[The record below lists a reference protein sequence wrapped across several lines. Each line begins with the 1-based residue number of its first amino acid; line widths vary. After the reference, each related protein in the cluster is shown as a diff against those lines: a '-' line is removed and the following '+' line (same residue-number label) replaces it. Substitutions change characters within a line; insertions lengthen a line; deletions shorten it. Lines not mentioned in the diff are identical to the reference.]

1 MAEEKLSTSIDVD
14 KLESD
19 FEADPGNFVPLAR
32 AYIER
37 KLAEQAVAVCQK
49 GLRKNPAAKDGRLAL
64 AMAYYHAYDDRKAE
78 KVAREVVQ
86 TQPESAAAAHRVLG
100 EILLERNQEQEA
112 IQELSRAHE
121 LDPKDPY
128 TRELL
133 KALGMP
139 SKSAGN
145 GVPEGYWMPRAAV
158 IPRELRQPM
167 WKTIVQTLVLAAL
180 VAAGLVYYDHHVKV
194 KVQVREHF
202 KKAGT
207 LLPRD
212 NYADLLGA
220 EKELDQAL
228 QLKPSDEK
236 LVTRQAFV
244 QSLLWLDHAQ
254 ADRKEKLKSA
264 LAWMEEED
272 LPNPE
277 RFALKGLMLA
287 DEGKAQDA
295 DKYLEEV
302 ISRAIE
308 KKDIFLNG
316 FVFGARAHARLR
328 MGRTED
334 AREDFNR
341 AARFSGDSPHFQA
354 LYADVYV
361 REGNWFRAVKG
372 FQDALR
378 TNPAHHFSNLRLAY
392 ALLQTGK
399 NLETARK
406 ILDEYSNP
414 EKVPEGSLSPPLT
427 GMLYLARAEYALR
440 QGDLA
445 QASDL
450 AAKSIKAYDAS
461 AEAHDLAGRLATIN
475 KDGAKAGSEFAKAL
489 ALDPYLPKIYFDRA
503 ESMFELGQK
512 EDALNKLKEFTRHLK
527 PTVAYHVRT
536 GNLLMRMER
545 LDLALA
551 EFQQAVKVD
560 ELNPEARFHVGLA
573 YQKMGEGLGTSK
585 EKQEEK
591 RNLYN
596 KAREEYENTLI
607 LPGGEKAEVYCQMGQ
622 IYLDS
627 EDFDNAMDKLAK
639 CALMMQQAGE
649 PSSRI
654 AEVYFLVAKVFK
666 EMGGSEGEK
675 NAKMYTA
682 KAEALRQ
689 GKTMDQVEREFKEA
703 EEKEQKNRRGR
714 RGR

>member
-1 MAEEKLSTSIDVD
+1 MAEERNLASIDVD

-19 FEADPGNFVPLAR
+19 FEADNANFVPLAR
-32 AYIER
+32 AYLER

-86 TQPESAAAAHRVLG
+86 TQPESAAAAHRLLG
-100 EILLERNQEQEA
+100 ELFMERNQEQEA
-112 IQELSRAHE
+112 IQELSRSFE
-121 LDPKDPY
+121 LDSRDPH

-139 SKSAGN
+139 AKASGN
-145 GVPEGYWMPRAAV
+145 GVPENFWLPRAAV
-158 IPRELRQPM
+158 IPRDLRQPM
-167 WKTIVQTLVLAAL
+167 WKTLVQTLGLAIL

-212 NYADLLGA
+212 NFADLLGA

-228 QLKPSDEK
+228 ALKKTDEK
-236 LVTRQAFV
+236 LVVRQAFV

-254 ADRKEKLKSA
+254 ADRKEKLKAA
-264 LAWMEEED
+264 LAWMEDED

-277 RFALKGLMLA
+277 RFALKGLLLT
-287 DEGKAQDA
+287 DEGKPQEA

-302 ISRAIE
+302 INRAIE

-316 FVFGARAHARLR
+316 FVFGSRALARLR

-341 AARFSGDSPHFQA
+341 AARFSGDSPHYQA
-354 LYADVYV
+354 MFADVYV

-378 TNPAHHFSNLRLAY
+378 TNPSHHFSNLRLAY
-392 ALLQTGK
+392 SLLQTGK
-399 NLETARK
+399 NLEAVRK

-414 EKVPEGSLSPPLT
+414 EKVPENALSPPLQ
-427 GMLYLARAEYALR
+427 GMLYLARGEFALR
-440 QGDLA
+440 QGDLN
-445 QASDL
+445 QANDFV
-450 AAKSIKAYDAS
+450 AKSIKAYDAS
-461 AEAHDLAGRLATIN
+461 AEAHDLAGRLATLN
-475 KDGAKAGSEFAKAL
+475 KDGAKATSEFAKAL
-489 ALDPYLPKIYFDRA
+489 SLDPYLPKLYFDRS

-512 EDALNKLKEFTRHLK
+512 EEALTKLKEFTRHLK

-560 ELNPEARFHVGLA
+560 ELSPDARFHVGLA
-573 YQKMGEGLGTSK
+573 YQKMGEALGTSK

-639 CALMMQQAGE
+639 CALMLQQAGE
-649 PSSRI
+649 PGPRI
-654 AEVYFLVAKVFK
+654 AEVYFWVAKVFK
-666 EMGGSEGEK
+666 EMGGTEGEK

-689 GKTMDQVEREFKEA
+689 GKTMEQVEKEFKEA